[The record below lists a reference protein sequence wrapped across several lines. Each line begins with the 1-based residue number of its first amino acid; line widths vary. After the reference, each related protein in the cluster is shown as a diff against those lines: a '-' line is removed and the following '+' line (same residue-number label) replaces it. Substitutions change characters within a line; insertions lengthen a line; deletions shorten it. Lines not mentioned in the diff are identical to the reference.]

1 MITRSNNIIDHLEQS
16 LDPREQ
22 SIANSYYFVEYKQLV
37 KYCVQVWKPV
47 NLRKDSEGLAGEAGS
62 G

>member
-22 SIANSYYFVEYKQLV
+22 SIANSYDFVE
-37 KYCVQVWKPV
+37 
-47 NLRKDSEGLAGEAGS
+47 
-62 G
+62 